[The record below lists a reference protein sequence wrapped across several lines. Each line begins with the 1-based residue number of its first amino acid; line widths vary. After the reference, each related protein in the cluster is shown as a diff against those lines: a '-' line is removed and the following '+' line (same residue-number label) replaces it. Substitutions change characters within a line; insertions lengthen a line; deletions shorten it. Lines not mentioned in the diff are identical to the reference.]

1 MTDSVP
7 QKKPRGRLT
16 KQREQRD
23 DTVDVTGGS
32 GVLYSPM
39 TARPPSRVGKKP
51 VTAYLE
57 KTAHKQ
63 LRSLGLD
70 LEKSSQDMI
79 VEALNDYFELHGL
92 GRLA

>member
-1 MTDSVP
+1 MP
-7 QKKPRGRLT
+7 QKALRGRLT
-16 KQREQRD
+16 KKREQRD
-23 DTVDVTGGS
+23 GRVDVAGGS
-32 GVLYSPM
+32 GVSYFPM
-39 TARPPSRVGKKP
+39 IARPPSRVGKKP

-92 GRLA
+92 DRLA

>member
-1 MTDSVP
+1 MP
-7 QKKPRGRLT
+7 QKNPRGRLT
-16 KQREQRD
+16 KKREQRD
-23 DTVDVTGGS
+23 STVDVAGGS
-32 GVLYSPM
+32 GVPHSPM

-79 VEALNDYFELHGL
+79 VDALNDYFELHGL
-92 GRLA
+92 DRLS

>member
-1 MTDSVP
+1 MP
-7 QKKPRGRLT
+7 QKALRGRRT
-16 KQREQRD
+16 KKREQRD
-23 DTVDVTGGS
+23 DTVDVAGGS
-32 GVLYSPM
+32 GVSRSPM

-79 VEALNDYFELHGL
+79 VEALNDYFELHGMD
-92 GRLA
+92 RLA

>member
-1 MTDSVP
+1 MP
-7 QKKPRGRLT
+7 QENVSHT
-16 KQREQRD
+16 
-23 DTVDVTGGS
+23 
-32 GVLYSPM
+32 PM

-70 LEKSSQDMI
+70 LEKSSQEMI
-79 VEALNDYFELHGL
+79 IEALNDYFELHGRD
-92 GRLA
+92 RLA

>member
-1 MTDSVP
+1 MP
-7 QKKPRGRLT
+7 QKKPRGGLT
-16 KQREQRD
+16 KKREQREGR
-23 DTVDVTGGS
+23 VDVAGGS
-32 GVLYSPM
+32 AGVSYSPM
-39 TARPPSRVGKKP
+39 IARPPSRVGKKP

-79 VEALNDYFELHGL
+79 VEALNDYFEFHGL
-92 GRLA
+92 DRLA

>member
-1 MTDSVP
+1 MP

-16 KQREQRD
+16 KKREQRD
-23 DTVDVTGGS
+23 GTVDVAGGS

-57 KTAHKQ
+57 KNAHKQ

-92 GRLA
+92 DRLA